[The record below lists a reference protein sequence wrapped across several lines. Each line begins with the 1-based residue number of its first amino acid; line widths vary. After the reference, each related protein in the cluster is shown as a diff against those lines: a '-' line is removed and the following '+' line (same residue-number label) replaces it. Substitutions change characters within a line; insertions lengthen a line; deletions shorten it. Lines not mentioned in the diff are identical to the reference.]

1 MELKIKTLAEDF
13 LAGLQL
19 DEASCSVTRRV
30 EEDGEE
36 LEHYLVEIKTTDAPL
51 LIGRHGDNLEA
62 FQHLLRLAA
71 SREADELNRRLTL
84 FVDVDGYRKRKEDE
98 ALELAK
104 RRAAQVRSTGNPV
117 KLPPMD
123 SFLRRLVHLELAKP
137 EWEDVATESTGRLG
151 FRAVIVK
158 KRSE

>member
-51 LIGRHGDNLEA
+51 LIGRRGDNLEA

-71 SREADELNRRLTL
+71 SKQATELNRQLTL
-84 FVDVDGYRKRKEDE
+84 FVDVDGYRKRKEDD
-98 ALELAK
+98 AIELAK
-104 RRAAQVRSTGNPV
+104 RRALQVRSTGNPV
-117 KLPPMD
+117 KLPPM
-123 SFLRRLVHLELAKP
+123 SGFMRRLVHLELAKP
-137 EWEDVATESTGRLG
+137 EWEDLATESTGRAG
-151 FRAVIVK
+151 FRAIVIK
-158 KRSE
+158 KKDD